1 MTHDIKNLLQSLN
14 VLCSVAAD
22 ERNRDSRDLQA
33 LVRRQLPAITQRLA
47 ATLEKLQRPQEDG
60 ESYISAQAWWERVVR
75 QYRAEGVQ
83 FDLARGRT
91 GVRLPRS
98 LFESVG
104 DNLMRNA
111 LAKREAD
118 PSVRI
123 VVSLELDG
131 EVALRVKDS
140 GRAVPE
146 ELAARLFRG
155 PVASQ
160 GGLGIGLYQAA
171 RQAEAA
177 GYALTL
183 DANRDG
189 EVCFALKGPAR

>member
-1 MTHDIKNLLQSLN
+1 
-14 VLCSVAAD
+14 V
-22 ERNRDSRDLQA
+22 
-33 LVRRQLPAITQRLA
+33 
-47 ATLEKLQRPQEDG
+47 
-60 ESYISAQAWWERVVR
+60 
-75 QYRAEGVQ
+75 
-83 FDLARGRT
+83 
-91 GVRLPRS
+91 
-98 LFESVG
+98 
-104 DNLMRNA
+104 RNA

-118 PSVRI
+118 TSVRI
-123 VVSLELDG
+123 VVSLTLDG

-146 ELAARLFRG
+146 DLAARLLRG

-177 GYALTL
+177 GFTL
-183 DANRDG
+183 SLETNRDS